1 MPQQSNLFS
10 SSPPS
15 GSTVQERQAAPQRP
29 SRIPLWLRRVELYLY
44 VIIRIYIGVIVL
56 VLPWYAPLWADNQ
69 LLNHFPRL
77 ATFLM
82 YGAVRGVVS
91 GLGLLICGSRSS
103 KRCTSADPLHESMT
117 EKTGKPP
124 HLHRAPLSYQNPAFI
139 NSPDGRLVR
148 IMSEYFEPLARFRRR
163 THSRHCRVFRL
174 GTISRN

>member
-15 GSTVQERQAAPQRP
+15 GSTVQDRQPAPQRP
-29 SRIPLWLRRVELYLY
+29 SRVPFWLRRVELYLY

-77 ATFLM
+77 AGFLM

-91 GLGLLICGSRSS
+91 GLGLLNLWI
-103 KRCTSADPLHESMT
+103 AMVEAVH
-117 EKTGKPP
+117 
-124 HLHRAPLSYQNPAFI
+124 
-139 NSPDGRLVR
+139 
-148 IMSEYFEPLARFRRR
+148 FRRS
-163 THSRHCRVFRL
+163 TS
-174 GTISRN
+174 

>member
-15 GSTVQERQAAPQRP
+15 GSTVQERQPAPQRP
-29 SRIPLWLRRVELYLY
+29 SRLPLWLRRVELYLY

-82 YGAVRGVVS
+82 YGAVRGIVS
-91 GLGLLICGSRSS
+91 GPRAAESVDRDRRSRALPRIHLL
-103 KRCTSADPLHESMT
+103 KA
-117 EKTGKPP
+117 
-124 HLHRAPLSYQNPAFI
+124 
-139 NSPDGRLVR
+139 
-148 IMSEYFEPLARFRRR
+148 
-163 THSRHCRVFRL
+163 
-174 GTISRN
+174 